1 MIREADIDLAARRMI
16 IRNAKAGNDIS
27 LPITREIAS
36 AVLMAINAPPQI
48 ITMKG
53 LRGMKR
59 GEVRVIERK
68 KPHHEIV
75 TPDLIFPGA
84 RQAGHRSGLP
94 VSGNALRHTFR
105 SIAVS
110 LEISEML
117 ISFLMGHSLQGVSAK
132 YTNELM
138 IANSEA
144 LRAAQQKIS
153 HRIFQLLGLTFGS
166 EHEAPLVPDEPTRQ
180 QNKTVAHVP
189 AT

>member
-1 MIREADIDLAARRMI
+1 
-16 IRNAKAGNDIS
+16 
-27 LPITREIAS
+27 
-36 AVLMAINAPPQI
+36 
-48 ITMKG
+48 MKP
-53 LRGMKR
+53 

-68 KPHHEIV
+68 KLHHEV
-75 TPDLIFPGA
+75 TAPDLVFPGV

-94 VSGNALRHTFR
+94 VAGNALRHTFR

-144 LRAAQQKIS
+144 LRAAQEKIS
-153 HRIFQLLGLTFGS
+153 HRIFELLGLTLFRR
-166 EHEAPLVPDEPTRQ
+166 HDAPLVPDATAQIEAIARRVRPQLGESNR
-180 QNKTVAHVP
+180 VP
-189 AT
+189 ATVGGGRGHQRR